1 MVNNYKRGQ
10 LKLRW
15 LLGAVVVVV
24 LALALVLAFV
34 YFDRPE
40 VLPPRPPLPTAASS
54 PDTSPPLQQIRL
66 YFFQPESLELVD
78 FTHELHLSNDKL
90 ERLKQIIG
98 ALLEQS
104 PPALT
109 NTIPKGTLLYEVYL
123 DEQSTVYLDFSG
135 ALSAAHVG
143 GTSAELLTVQTILK
157 TVRANFG
164 KDIQNVQILIEG
176 QEVDTIAG
184 HVDISKPL
192 SLAAIPQEERSQSN
206 SELQ

>member
-1 MVNNYKRGQ
+1 MANNSKQGQ
-10 LKLRW
+10 LKLKL

-24 LALALVLAFV
+24 LALVFAFV
-34 YFDRPE
+34 FFDRPE
-40 VLPPRPPLPTAASS
+40 ELPPRPPLPTAASS
-54 PDTSPPLQQIRL
+54 PDTSPPLQQITL

-78 FTHELHLSNDKL
+78 FTHELHLSSDKL

-98 ALLEQS
+98 ALLKQS
-104 PPALT
+104 PPALM
-109 NTIPKGTLLYEVYL
+109 NTIPQGTLLYEVYL

-135 ALSAAHVG
+135 ALSAAHIG

-157 TVRANFG
+157 TVRSNFG
-164 KDIQNVQILIEG
+164 EQIRHVQILIEG

-192 SLAAIPQEERSQSN
+192 SLATIPQEKRRQSN
-206 SELQ
+206 SQLQ